1 MKMRI
6 RQIAQQAGSG
16 RGPGRERHT
25 QAFQAA
31 IDFFRLD
38 VGSGRAQGQAPE
50 SSRPAQPLQPEPG
63 EPAPPIINP
72 NP

>member
-6 RQIAQQAGSG
+6 RQIAQQASSG
-16 RGPGRERHT
+16 REPGRERHT

-50 SSRPAQPLQPEPG
+50 SSRPAQPEPG
-63 EPAPPIINP
+63 EPVPPIINP